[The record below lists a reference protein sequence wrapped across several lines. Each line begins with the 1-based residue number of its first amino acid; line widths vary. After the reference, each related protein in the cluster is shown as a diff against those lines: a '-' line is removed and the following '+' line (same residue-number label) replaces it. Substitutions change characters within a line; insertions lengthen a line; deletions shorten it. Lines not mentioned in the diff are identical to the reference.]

1 MVSSFCFFECHQNEL
16 RIAVNFQFFWTSTL
30 TSFRGATV
38 KFLSGAEDDA
48 SAMQR
53 GEDMFRLLLR
63 KGASDSMEEVAQA
76 EAILDLDLSGCHL
89 VKTFENYNNN
99 FLDHPT

>member
-1 MVSSFCFFECHQNEL
+1 
-16 RIAVNFQFFWTSTL
+16 
-30 TSFRGATV
+30 
-38 KFLSGAEDDA
+38 
-48 SAMQR
+48 MQR

-89 VKTFENYNNN
+89 VKTFELQQQLFGPSHLKISTVSFN
-99 FLDHPT
+99 

>member
-1 MVSSFCFFECHQNEL
+1 M
-16 RIAVNFQFFWTSTL
+16 NFQFFWTSTL

-89 VKTFENYNNN
+89 VKTFELQQQLFGPSHLKISTVSFN
-99 FLDHPT
+99 